1 VKTLGV
7 HIGFQ
12 LNILM
17 SVLGKAVVRNDN
29 YSKECFMWKLYNITS
44 KTKSVHSLVVL
55 LQRKLTHSKFHSVA
69 VWADFLDGKGT
80 QVDIGSDG
88 LESAKCMLSTV
99 LPVQSH
105 AGSYGLANFP
115 PSTTI
120 GCSKKSPW
128 IGLGKI
134 VGVLMSII
142 RYERMFSLNQL
153 RQYKFIAV
161 DRRAV

>member
-29 YSKECFMWKLYNITS
+29 YSKECFMWNLYNITS

-55 LQRKLTHSKFHSVA
+55 LQRKLTHSRFHTVA

-80 QVDIGSDG
+80 QLDIGLEG
-88 LESAKCMLSTV
+88 LESAKCLLNSV

-105 AGSYGLANFP
+105 CGSYGVTYSS
-115 PSTTI
+115 PSTTS
-120 GCSKKSPW
+120 GGSRRSPW

-142 RYERMFSLNQL
+142 RYEKMLSLNQL

-161 DRRAV
+161 DRQAV